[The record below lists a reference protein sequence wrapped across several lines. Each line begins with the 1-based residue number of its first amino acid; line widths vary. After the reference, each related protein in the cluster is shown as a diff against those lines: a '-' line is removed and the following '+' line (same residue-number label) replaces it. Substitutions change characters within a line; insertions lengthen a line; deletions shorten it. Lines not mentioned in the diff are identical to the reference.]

1 MSKSVD
7 ADWHM
12 YQWRQNGIS
21 AIIKA
26 NNLDHK
32 TKKKLCLMYYI
43 YSSRRNETD
52 INKIAIIPSDN
63 FICSWLTVA
72 EQ

>member
-1 MSKSVD
+1 
-7 ADWHM
+7 
-12 YQWRQNGIS
+12 
-21 AIIKA
+21 
-26 NNLDHK
+26 
-32 TKKKLCLMYYI
+32 MYYI